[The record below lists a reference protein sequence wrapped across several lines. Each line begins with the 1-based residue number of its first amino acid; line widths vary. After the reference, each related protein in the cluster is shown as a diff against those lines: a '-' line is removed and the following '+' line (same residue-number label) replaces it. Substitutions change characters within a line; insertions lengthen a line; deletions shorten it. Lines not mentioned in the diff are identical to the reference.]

1 VTVSA
6 TRRALDNE
14 SGPQPAGPEPRRG
27 GRLGWIVLSSLA
39 VGPVA
44 ALLFAALPFVPP
56 RESEITGAVL
66 CGFAFGWAM
75 LAVLSERFTDQPQR
89 WGRVPAGFLGV
100 SGLLLAIFGAPVQ
113 AVLNW
118 IWPPALL
125 AIAVWIFTRI
135 RRGVRSRAARMLL
148 YPALA
153 LMAVASIA
161 GGYETVKEAADAA
174 AYPMPGELVDIGGHR
189 LHLNCTGSGTPT
201 VILEP
206 GAGGTSSWA
215 GWIGPAVAEE
225 TRVCVYD
232 RAGKGWSEQSDVFPD
247 ADQIAGDLHTLLSR
261 AGVDGPYVLAG
272 HSFGGL
278 YVRAFASLYPDEV
291 AGMVLIDSTAA
302 ADAGEPAAAEVDG
315 YDPMARVSALGAG
328 TARLGLARLI
338 AETDYDT
345 LPQRSRD
352 EARASASRAAQVG
365 NTIDEYAHA
374 GSSAVQAARF
384 DDFGDKPLVVLTA
397 EIGSS
402 PGWLPKQE
410 AMAAL
415 STNSDHRIIPGSTHA
430 SLMFERDHASQT
442 TAAIL
447 DVVSAARTGTE
458 VR

>member
-1 VTVSA
+1 VTTSP
-6 TRRALDNE
+6 TTRALNDE
-14 SGPQPAGPEPRRG
+14 SESPSEVPEPRRG
-27 GRLGWIVLSSLA
+27 GRLGWIVLSSLVA
-39 VGPVA
+39 GPVA
-44 ALLFAALPFVPP
+44 ALLFAALPFVTP

-66 CGFAFGWAM
+66 CGFGLGWAM

-89 WGRVPAGFLGV
+89 WAWVPAAFLGV
-100 SGLLLAIFGAPVQ
+100 SGLLLVVFGAPVH
-113 AVLNW
+113 AVLDW

-125 AIAVWIFTRI
+125 AIAVWMFIRI
-135 RRGVRSRAARMLL
+135 RRGVRTRAARVLL
-148 YPALA
+148 YPVLA
-153 LMAVASIA
+153 LMVVASIG

-174 AYPMPGELVDIGGHR
+174 AYPMPGKLVDVGGHR

-215 GWIGPAVAEE
+215 GWMGPAVAQE

-232 RAGKGWSEQSDVFPD
+232 RAGKGWSEQSDAFLD
-247 ADQIAGDLHTLLSR
+247 ADQIAADLHTLLSR

-278 YVRAFASLYPDEV
+278 YVRAFAATYPDEV

-302 ADAGEPAAAEVDG
+302 ADAGEPAPAEVDG
-315 YDPMARVSALGAG
+315 YDPMARVSALGAA

-352 EARASASRAAQVG
+352 EARATASRAAQVG

-374 GSSAVQAARF
+374 GSSAVQAARL
-384 DDFGDKPLVVLTA
+384 DDFGDKPLVVVTA
-397 EIGSS
+397 AVGNS

-415 STNSDHRIIPGSTHA
+415 STNTDHRIIPGSTHA
-430 SLMFERDHASQT
+430 SLMLDRDAAAQT

-447 DVVSAARTGTE
+447 DVVSAVRTGIA